1 MCFEIVDRPLDGKC
15 LLFSFIVLA
24 FFSALFSF
32 PLSSFAVTSTWTCR
46 VSSPEAIFCCLIR
59 VTQAH
64 VEILWLSEVQPENQ
78 VGEEWGFLTALLCL
92 IPTAASGSD
101 FQSHFVRREN
111 PIAVADFCPSR
122 SACSGLSVLIGM
134 KLVSIS
140 AWV

>member
-1 MCFEIVDRPLDGKC
+1 MCFEIVDCPLDGKC
-15 LLFSFIVLA
+15 LLFSIIILA

-32 PLSSFAVTSTWTCR
+32 LLSSFAVTSTWTYR

-64 VEILWLSEVQPENQ
+64 MEILWLSEVQPESQ
-78 VGEEWGFLTALLCL
+78 AGEEWGFLTALFCL
-92 IPTAASGSD
+92 IPIAASGSD
-101 FQSHFVRREN
+101 FQSPFVRREN
-111 PIAVADFCPSR
+111 PIAVTDFCPSQ
-122 SACSGLSVLIGM
+122 SACFGLSVLIGM